1 MMRKNYFNYSISW
14 RSKNYR
20 YGNHLSSKIG
30 NDFEY
35 SGSKNFNDHPDLSS
49 IDIKNS
55 ITDPYENIFVK
66 TFNLNNPI
74 NLVALCDIS
83 SSMFA
88 MKENNSLIKQLS
100 KLIASSAVEHGD
112 MFSMICYNDA
122 IKNNLF
128 LEPCNNV
135 HNINQ
140 WIDKL
145 VFADTRATSE
155 NLSDIVQKVPNEK
168 SLVFWISDF
177 HHSYERIDTMIEQL
191 SNHHVI
197 PVHLSTEQ
205 EIKRLPNYGFTN
217 FMDSELNVEREI
229 FLRPKIKDKLLS
241 DYKEGKEKIFQIFA
255 KNQLMHL
262 ELNNGIDMN
271 VIQQYFMRAVI

>member
-1 MMRKNYFNYSISW
+1 MDHFNYSISW

-35 SGSKNFNDHPDLSS
+35 SGSKNFNEHPDLSS

-66 TFNLNNPI
+66 TYNLNNPV

-88 MKENNSLIKQLS
+88 VEKNNSTIKFLA
-100 KLIASSAVEHGD
+100 KIIAASAVEHGD
-112 MFSMICYNDA
+112 IFSIVCYNDT
-122 IKNNLF
+122 IKNNFF
-128 LEPCNNV
+128 LEPSNNIL
-135 HNINQ
+135 NINR
-140 WIDKL
+140 WIDEL
-145 VFADTRATSE
+145 VFDGPRATSDDV
-155 NLSDIVQKVPNEK
+155 SGITQKIPYEK

-177 HHSYERIDTMIEQL
+177 HHRHERIHTMIDQL

-197 PVHLSTEQ
+197 PVYLSSEN
-205 EIKRLPNYGFTN
+205 EIKKLPNYGFKK
-217 FMDSELNVEREI
+217 FIDAELNIEREI
-229 FLRPKIKDKLLS
+229 FLRPKVKNKLLL
-241 DYKEGKEKIFQIFA
+241 DYQKSKEEILHIFS
-255 KNQLMHL
+255 KNQLMQL
-262 ELNNGIDMN
+262 ELNNGIDLSA
-271 VIQQYFMRAVI
+271 IQQYFMRAVI

>member
-1 MMRKNYFNYSISW
+1 MEFFNYSISW

-35 SGSKNFNDHPDLSS
+35 SGSQNFNDHPDLSS

-66 TFNLNNPI
+66 TFNLNNPV

-88 MKENNSLIKQLS
+88 VKENNSTIKLLA
-100 KLIASSAVEHGD
+100 KIIAASAVEHD
-112 MFSMICYNDA
+112 DFFSMVCYNDA
-122 IKNNLF
+122 IKNNFF
-128 LEPCNNV
+128 LEPGNNLF
-135 HNINQ
+135 NINR
-140 WIDKL
+140 WVDSL
-145 VFADTRATSE
+145 VFKTARTTSK
-155 NLSDIVQKVPNEK
+155 NISGLAHKIPYEK

-177 HHSYERIDTMIEQL
+177 HHSHDHIYAMIDQL

-197 PVHLSTEQ
+197 PIYLSSEN
-205 EIKRLPNYGFTN
+205 EIKNLPSYGFKK
-217 FMDSELNVEREI
+217 FIDAELNVEREI
-229 FLRPKIKDKLLS
+229 FLRPKVKNKLLH
-241 DYKEGKEKIFQIFA
+241 DYQESKEKILHIFS

-262 ELNNGIDMN
+262 ELDNGINMN
-271 VIQQYFMRAVI
+271 AIKKYFMRAVI

>member
-1 MMRKNYFNYSISW
+1 MDFFNYSISW

-35 SGSKNFNDHPDLSS
+35 SGSQNFNDHPDLSS

-66 TFNLNNPI
+66 TFNLNNPV

-88 MKENNSLIKQLS
+88 VAENNTTIKLLA
-100 KLIASSAVEHGD
+100 KIIAASAVEHGD
-112 MFSMICYNDA
+112 IFSMVCYNDA
-122 IKNNLF
+122 IKNNFF
-128 LEPCNNV
+128 LEPSNNLFT
-135 HNINQ
+135 INR
-140 WIDKL
+140 WIDSL
-145 VFADTRATSE
+145 IFESTRATSE
-155 NLSDIVQKVPNEK
+155 NIAGLTHKIPYEK

-177 HHSYERIDTMIEQL
+177 HHSHNHIDNMIDQL

-197 PVHLSTEQ
+197 PVYLSSEN
-205 EIKRLPNYGFTN
+205 EIKRLPSYGFKK
-217 FMDSELNVEREI
+217 FIDAELNIEREI
-229 FLRPKIKDKLLS
+229 FLRPKIKNKLLH
-241 DYKEGKEKIFQIFA
+241 DYQESKEKILHIFS
-255 KNQLMHL
+255 KNQLMQL
-262 ELNNGIDMN
+262 ELDNGIDMSA
-271 VIQQYFMRAVI
+271 IKKYFMRAAI

>member
-1 MMRKNYFNYSISW
+1 
-14 RSKNYR
+14 
-20 YGNHLSSKIG
+20 
-30 NDFEY
+30 
-35 SGSKNFNDHPDLSS
+35 
-49 IDIKNS
+49 
-55 ITDPYENIFVK
+55 
-66 TFNLNNPI
+66 
-74 NLVALCDIS
+74 
-83 SSMFA
+83 
-88 MKENNSLIKQLS
+88 
-100 KLIASSAVEHGD
+100 
-112 MFSMICYNDA
+112 
-122 IKNNLF
+122 
-128 LEPCNNV
+128 
-135 HNINQ
+135 
-140 WIDKL
+140 
-145 VFADTRATSE
+145 
-155 NLSDIVQKVPNEK
+155 
-168 SLVFWISDF
+168 
-177 HHSYERIDTMIEQL
+177 MIEQL

>member
-1 MMRKNYFNYSISW
+1 MRKNYFNYSISW

-55 ITDPYENIFVK
+55 ITDPYEDIFVK

-100 KLIASSAVEHGD
+100 KLIAFSAVEHGD

-128 LEPCNNV
+128 LEPGNNI

-241 DYKEGKEKIFQIFA
+241 DYKEGKEKIFHIFA

-262 ELNNGIDMN
+262 ELDNGIDMN
-271 VIQQYFMRAVI
+271 IIQQYFMRAVI

>member
-1 MMRKNYFNYSISW
+1 MDFFNYTISW

-35 SGSKNFNDHPDLSS
+35 SGSQNFNDHPDLSS

-66 TFNLNNPI
+66 TFNLNNPV

-88 MKENNSLIKQLS
+88 VEENNTTIKLLA
-100 KLIASSAVEHGD
+100 KIIAASAVEHGD
-112 MFSMICYNDA
+112 IFSMVCYNDA
-122 IKNNLF
+122 IKNNFF
-128 LEPCNNV
+128 LEPGNNLFT
-135 HNINQ
+135 INQ
-140 WIDKL
+140 WIDSL
-145 VFADTRATSE
+145 VFESTRATSE
-155 NLSDIVQKVPNEK
+155 NIAGLTNKIPYEK

-177 HHSYERIDTMIEQL
+177 HHSHNHIDNMIDQL

-197 PVHLSTEQ
+197 PVYLSSEN
-205 EIKRLPNYGFTN
+205 EIKRLPNYGFKK
-217 FMDSELNVEREI
+217 FIDAELNIEREI
-229 FLRPKIKDKLLS
+229 FLRPKIKNKLLH
-241 DYKEGKEKIFQIFA
+241 DYQESKEKILHIFS
-255 KNQLMHL
+255 KNQLMQL
-262 ELNNGIDMN
+262 ELDNGIDMSA
-271 VIQQYFMRAVI
+271 IKKYFMRAAI

>member
-1 MMRKNYFNYSISW
+1 MDFFNYSISW

-35 SGSKNFNDHPDLSS
+35 SGSQNFNDHPDLSS

-66 TFNLNNPI
+66 TFNLNNPV

-88 MKENNSLIKQLS
+88 VEENNTTIKLLA
-100 KLIASSAVEHGD
+100 KIIAASAVEHGD
-112 MFSMICYNDA
+112 IFSMVCYNDA
-122 IKNNLF
+122 IKNNFF
-128 LEPCNNV
+128 LEPGNNLFT
-135 HNINQ
+135 INR
-140 WIDKL
+140 WIDSL
-145 VFADTRATSE
+145 VFESTRATSE
-155 NLSDIVQKVPNEK
+155 NIAGLTHKIPYEK

-177 HHSYERIDTMIEQL
+177 HHSHNHIDNMIDQL

-197 PVHLSTEQ
+197 PVYLSSEN
-205 EIKRLPNYGFTN
+205 EIKRLPSYGFKK
-217 FMDSELNVEREI
+217 FIDAELNIEREI
-229 FLRPKIKDKLLS
+229 FLRPKVKNKLLH
-241 DYKEGKEKIFQIFA
+241 DYQESKEKILHIFS
-255 KNQLMHL
+255 KNQLMQL
-262 ELNNGIDMN
+262 ELDNGIDMSA
-271 VIQQYFMRAVI
+271 IKKYFMRAAI

>member
-1 MMRKNYFNYSISW
+1 MDFFNYSISW

-35 SGSKNFNDHPDLSS
+35 SGSQNFNDHPDLSS

-66 TFNLNNPI
+66 TFNLNNPV

-88 MKENNSLIKQLS
+88 VEENNTTIKLLA
-100 KLIASSAVEHGD
+100 KIIAASAVEHGD
-112 MFSMICYNDA
+112 IFSMVCYNDA
-122 IKNNLF
+122 IKNNFF
-128 LEPCNNV
+128 LEPGNNLFT
-135 HNINQ
+135 INQ
-140 WIDKL
+140 WIDSL
-145 VFADTRATSE
+145 VFESTRATSE
-155 NLSDIVQKVPNEK
+155 NIAGLTNKIPYEK

-177 HHSYERIDTMIEQL
+177 HHSHNHIDNMIDQL

-197 PVHLSTEQ
+197 PVYLSSEN
-205 EIKRLPNYGFTN
+205 EIKRLPSYGFKK
-217 FMDSELNVEREI
+217 FIDAELNIEREI
-229 FLRPKIKDKLLS
+229 FLRPKVKNKLLH
-241 DYKEGKEKIFQIFA
+241 DYQESKEKILHIFS
-255 KNQLMHL
+255 KNQLMQL
-262 ELNNGIDMN
+262 ELDNGIDMSA
-271 VIQQYFMRAVI
+271 IKKYFMRAAI

>member
-1 MMRKNYFNYSISW
+1 MDHFNYSISW

-35 SGSKNFNDHPDLSS
+35 SGSQNFNEHPDLSS

-66 TFNLNNPI
+66 TFNLNNPV

-83 SSMFA
+83 SSMFTVE
-88 MKENNSLIKQLS
+88 KNSSTIKFFT
-100 KLIASSAVEHGD
+100 KIIAASAVEHGD
-112 MFSMICYNDA
+112 IFSMVCYNDA
-122 IKNNLF
+122 IKNNFF
-128 LEPCNNV
+128 LEPSNNIF
-135 HNINQ
+135 NINR
-140 WIDKL
+140 WIDGL
-145 VFADTRATSE
+145 TFDGPRATSD
-155 NLSDIVQKVPNEK
+155 DIEGITHKMPYEK

-177 HHSYERIDTMIEQL
+177 HHSHERIDTMIDQL

-197 PVHLSTEQ
+197 PVYLSSEN
-205 EIKRLPNYGFTN
+205 EIKKLPSYGFKK
-217 FMDSELNVEREI
+217 FIDAELNVEREI
-229 FLRPKIKDKLLS
+229 FLRPKVKNKLLL
-241 DYKEGKEKIFQIFA
+241 DYQKSKEEILHIFS
-255 KNQLMHL
+255 KNQLMQL
-262 ELNNGIDMN
+262 ELDNGIDLS

>member
-88 MKENNSLIKQLS
+88 MKENNSTIKLLA
-100 KLIASSAVEHGD
+100 KMIASSAVEHGD
-112 MFSMICYNDA
+112 MFSMVCYNDA

-128 LEPCNNV
+128 LEPGNNI

-140 WIDKL
+140 WVDEL
-145 VFADTRATSE
+145 AFSDTRATSE
-155 NLSDIVQKVPNEK
+155 NLLDIVQKVPNEK
-168 SLVFWISDF
+168 SLIFWISDF
-177 HHSYERIDTMIEQL
+177 HHSYEHIDTMIEQL

-197 PVHLSTEQ
+197 PIHLSTEQ

-217 FMDSELNVEREI
+217 FMDSEMNVEREI
-229 FLRPKIKDKLLS
+229 FLRPKVKDKLLR
-241 DYKEGKEKIFQIFA
+241 DYKEAKEKIFHIFA
-255 KNQLMHL
+255 KNQLMQL
-262 ELNNGIDMN
+262 ELDNGIDMN

>member
-1 MMRKNYFNYSISW
+1 M
-14 RSKNYR
+14 
-20 YGNHLSSKIG
+20 SSKIG

-55 ITDPYENIFVK
+55 ITDPYEDIFVK

-140 WIDKL
+140 WIDDL
-145 VFADTRATSE
+145 VFSDTRSTSE

-177 HHSYERIDTMIEQL
+177 HYSYERIDTMIEQL